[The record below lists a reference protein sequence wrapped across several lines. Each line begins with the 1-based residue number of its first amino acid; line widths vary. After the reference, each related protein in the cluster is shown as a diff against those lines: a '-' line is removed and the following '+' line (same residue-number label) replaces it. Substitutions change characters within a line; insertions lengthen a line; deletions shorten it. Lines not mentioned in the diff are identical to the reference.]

1 VHTDVVRLPFFSRSH
16 KPAPPALVA
25 PRRGSPAEVWLGRSE
40 KAIRSLGD
48 LGHSINPGP
57 TADQLGNVQLRAAG
71 TLESVR
77 SIASQVTLVD
87 QAIARIPSPA
97 LHERRSRLAQQLAA
111 EGVDDE
117 LRGSREQALSDID
130 AQLATDARLRST
142 RETLLARMEAASVG
156 LEGLVARAA
165 EAAALA
171 EVAAP
176 DLAAGEIAE
185 LAIELEGLRAGLAE
199 TEQPTRGSLG
209 GPATPPQLP

>member
-1 VHTDVVRLPFFSRSH
+1 
-16 KPAPPALVA
+16 
-25 PRRGSPAEVWLGRSE
+25 VWLNRSE

-57 TADQLGNVQLRAAG
+57 TADQLGDIQLRAAG

-97 LHERRSRLAQQLAA
+97 LTERRTRLIGQLAA
-111 EGVDDE
+111 ESTDDD
-117 LRGSREQALSDID
+117 LRESQQQALSDID
-130 AQLATDARLRST
+130 AQLATDTRLRAT

-171 EVAAP
+171 EVATP

-185 LAIELEGLRAGLAE
+185 LATELEGLRAGLAE
-199 TEQPTRGSLG
+199 TEQLSRGALG
-209 GPATPPQLP
+209 GPSGPPQLP